1 MNIEGKQLI
10 IICLLAIVTN
20 STIYLKKYQMEK
32 KKGKGGKEN
41 NLGLINDD
49 QDNFCSY
56 SVLARIQFQYIIEN
70 KI

>member
-10 IICLLAIVTN
+10 IISLLAIVTN

-32 KKGKGGKEN
+32 KKGKEN

-49 QDNFCSY
+49 RSLLY
-56 SVLARIQFQYIIEN
+56 SLYLGEN
-70 KI
+70 LT

>member
-1 MNIEGKQLI
+1 MNIKGKQLI
-10 IICLLAIVTN
+10 IISLLAIVTN

-32 KKGKGGKEN
+32 KKGKEN
-41 NLGLINDD
+41 NLGLMNDD

-56 SVLARIQFQYIIEN
+56 SVLARIQFQYITEN

>member
-10 IICLLAIVTN
+10 IISLLAIVTN

-32 KKGKGGKEN
+32 KKGKEN

-56 SVLARIQFQYIIEN
+56 SVLARIQFQYITEN

>member
-1 MNIEGKQLI
+1 MNIKGKQLI
-10 IICLLAIVTN
+10 IISLLAIVTN

-32 KKGKGGKEN
+32 KKGKEN

-56 SVLARIQFQYIIEN
+56 SVLARIQFQYITEN

>member
-10 IICLLAIVTN
+10 IISLLAIVTN

-32 KKGKGGKEN
+32 KKGKEN

-56 SVLARIQFQYIIEN
+56 SVLARIQF
-70 KI
+70 